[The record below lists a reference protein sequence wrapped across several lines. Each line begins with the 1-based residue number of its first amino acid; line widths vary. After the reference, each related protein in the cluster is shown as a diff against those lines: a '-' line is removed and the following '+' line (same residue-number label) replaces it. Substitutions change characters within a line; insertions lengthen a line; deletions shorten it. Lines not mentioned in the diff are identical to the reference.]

1 MVYEDN
7 KTVEQCE
14 VCENYIEDYYGYE
27 ICECGTNCCDECSE
41 PNPNDDEDGERYCIL
56 CVPRSKVVC
65 DDEVEVHID
74 SKLKPV

>member
-7 KTVEQCE
+7 NTVEMCDR
-14 VCENYIEDYYGYE
+14 CKNYIEDYYGYE
-27 ICECGTNCCDECSE
+27 ICECGTNCCDECCE

-56 CVPRSKVVC
+56 CVPSSKVVC
-65 DDEVEVHID
+65 DDEVEVRID